1 MRFFALLTVISVSL
15 LGQDSLVQEGGFWVH
30 TMSGLPIIPPHSR
43 LTINVRGDVIIKGT
57 DNPASFRL
65 VQRVRARSEAEAQ
78 RMFSGV
84 TIGTGTAGGLTI
96 FGVGPSASPY
106 VSNRLELNLP
116 RQLTTVTVETQGT
129 VDASDM
135 EGAVDISTIAGAIH
149 VDRVRGAVVTRTG
162 GGDIRIGKIGST
174 LRCVTGAGSIFIDS
188 AGGEASCETAGGE
201 IEVKEAG
208 GKLTLSTEGGNISV
222 DRAIGSVDA
231 HSGEG
236 MIEVLQAGGVVTAG
250 TRGGSI
256 QIGSA
261 RGVRAESAAGQVH
274 VKGSSGPIRVSAA
287 AGSIL
292 AELFSGIP
300 FEDSSLVSGLG
311 DITVLIPSNL
321 ALSVMA
327 TNQSGGR
334 NRGIISDFSEV
345 RVKDMGFFQAPAL
358 AQGSIHGGGP
368 MLTLNAAGGVIYL
381 RKK

>member
-1 MRFFALLTVISVSL
+1 MKFFVLLALIAGSVAA
-15 LGQDSLVQEGGFWVH
+15 QEGITQESPGVWLSNRSGF
-30 TMSGLPIIPPHSR
+30 PIVPPHGE
-43 LTINVRGDVIIKGT
+43 LTILSRGSVILKGA
-57 DNPASFRL
+57 DKQASFHL
-65 VQRVRARSEAEAQ
+65 TQRVRARTEAEARILFGLISTQ
-78 RMFSGV
+78 AAVGKASFEVATFPNVV
-84 TIGTGTAGGLTI
+84 TQ
-96 FGVGPSASPY
+96 
-106 VSNRLELNLP
+106 LEMSLP
-116 RQLTTVTVETQGT
+116 RTLASVVVETQNGT
-129 VDASDM
+129 VEAYDLDGNLSAST
-135 EGAVDISTIAGAIH
+135 AAGPIR
-149 VDRVRGAVVTRTG
+149 VDRVRGAVWTRTG
-162 GGDIRIGKIGST
+162 GGDIRIGKIGGS
-174 LRCVTGAGSIFIDS
+174 LRCTTGAGSIFIDS
-188 AGGEASCETAGGE
+188 ASGEANCDTAGGE
-201 IEVKEAG
+201 IEVKEAR

-222 DRAIGSVDA
+222 DHAGGSVDA

-274 VKGSSGPIRVSAA
+274 LKGSSGPLRVSAA

-292 AELFSGIP
+292 AELFNGMP
-300 FEDSSLVSGLG
+300 LEDSSLVSGLG

-334 NRGIISDFSEV
+334 NRGIVSDFSEV
-345 RVKDMGFFQAPAL
+345 RVKDVGFFQAPAL

>member
-1 MRFFALLTVISVSL
+1 MKFFVLLALVAVSAAA
-15 LGQDSLVQEGGFWVH
+15 QESITQESPGYWVSNRSGFPVV
-30 TMSGLPIIPPHSR
+30 PPHGR
-43 LTINVRGDVIIKGT
+43 LTIVSRGPVILKGT
-57 DNPASFRL
+57 DKQATFHL
-65 VQRVRARSEAEAQ
+65 TQRVRARSEAEA
-78 RMFSGV
+78 RIF
-84 TIGTGTAGGLTI
+84 
-96 FGVGPSASPY
+96 FGV
-106 VSNRLELNLP
+106 VSNQAIVGNAKFEVATFPNVSTQLEMNVP
-116 RQLTTVTVETQGT
+116 RQLAAVVVETQNGT
-129 VDASDM
+129 VEVYNLDGSLDAST
-135 EGAVDISTIAGAIH
+135 AAGPIH
-149 VDRVRGAVVTRTG
+149 VDGVRCAVVARTG

-174 LRCVTGAGSIFIDS
+174 LRCVTGAGSIFIDNAS
-188 AGGEASCETAGGE
+188 GETSCETAGGE
-201 IEVKEAG
+201 IDVKEAG

-222 DRAIGSVDA
+222 DHAGGSVDA
-231 HSGEG
+231 HSGAG

-274 VKGSSGPIRVSAA
+274 LKGSSGPLRVSAA
-287 AGSIL
+287 AGSIM
-292 AELFSGIP
+292 AELFNGIP

-334 NRGIISDFSEV
+334 NRGIVSDFSEV
-345 RVKDMGFFQAPAL
+345 RVKDVGFFQAPAL

>member
-1 MRFFALLTVISVSL
+1 MKFLGLLALIAVSATAQESVT
-15 LGQDSLVQEGGFWVH
+15 QDSAGYWVGTQSGF
-30 TMSGLPIIPPHSR
+30 PIVPPHGRFIIVSR
-43 LTINVRGDVIIKGT
+43 GPVILKGT
-57 DNPASFRL
+57 DKQATFRL
-65 VQRVRARSEAEAQ
+65 TQRVRARSEAEA
-78 RMFSGV
+78 R
-84 TIGTGTAGGLTI
+84 IL
-96 FGVGPSASPY
+96 FGVMSNYAVVGGAKFEVMAFPN
-106 VSNRLELNLP
+106 VSTQLEMNLP
-116 RQLTTVTVETQGT
+116 RLLTSVVVETQNGT
-129 VDASDM
+129 VDASDLD
-135 EGAVDISTIAGAIH
+135 GAVDVSTIAGAIH
-149 VDRVRGAVVTRTG
+149 VDRVGGAVVTRTG
-162 GGDIRIGKIGST
+162 GGDIRIGKIGGT
-174 LRCVTGAGSIFIDS
+174 LRCMTGAGSIFIES

-201 IEVKEAG
+201 IEVKEAR

-222 DRAIGSVDA
+222 DRAGSSVDA

-274 VKGSSGPIRVSAA
+274 LKGSSGPLRVSAA

-292 AELFSGIP
+292 AELFNGIP

-334 NRGIISDFSEV
+334 NRGIVSDFSEV
-345 RVKDMGFFQAPAL
+345 RVKDMDFFHAPAL
-358 AQGSIHGGGP
+358 AQGSIRGGGP
-368 MLTLNAAGGVIYL
+368 MLTLNAAAGVIYL

>member
-1 MRFFALLTVISVSL
+1 MKFFVLVALIAVSAAA
-15 LGQDSLVQEGGFWVH
+15 QNSITQESPGYWVG
-30 TMSGLPIIPPHSR
+30 TQSGVPVVPPHGR
-43 LTINVRGDVIIKGT
+43 LTIVSRGPVILKGT
-57 DNPASFRL
+57 NKQATFRL
-65 VQRVRARSEAEAQ
+65 TQRVRARSEAEA
-78 RMFSGV
+78 RIF
-84 TIGTGTAGGLTI
+84 
-96 FGVGPSASPY
+96 FGV
-106 VSNRLELNLP
+106 VSNQATVGNAKFEVTTFPNVSTQLEMNVP
-116 RQLTTVTVETQGT
+116 RQLASVVVETQNGT
-129 VDASDM
+129 VEVYNLDGSLDASTAA
-135 EGAVDISTIAGAIH
+135 GPIRVDG
-149 VDRVRGAVVTRTG
+149 VGGAVVARTG

-174 LRCVTGAGSIFIDS
+174 LRCVTGAGSIFIENAS
-188 AGGEASCETAGGE
+188 GETSCETAGGE
-201 IEVKEAG
+201 IDVKEAG

-222 DRAIGSVDA
+222 DHAGGSVDA

-274 VKGSSGPIRVSAA
+274 LKGSSGPLRVSAA

-292 AELFSGIP
+292 AELFNGIP

-334 NRGIISDFSEV
+334 NRGIVSDFSEV
-345 RVKDMGFFQAPAL
+345 RLKDVGLFQAPAQ

>member
-1 MRFFALLTVISVSL
+1 MKFLGLLALIAVSVAAQESIT
-15 LGQDSLVQEGGFWVH
+15 QDTAGYWVSNRSGFPVV
-30 TMSGLPIIPPHSR
+30 PPHGQ
-43 LTINVRGDVIIKGT
+43 LTIISRGPVILKGT
-57 DNPASFRL
+57 DKQASFHL
-65 VQRVRARSEAEAQ
+65 TQRVRAHSEAEA
-78 RMFSGV
+78 R
-84 TIGTGTAGGLTI
+84 IL
-96 FGVGPSASPY
+96 FGV
-106 VSNRLELNLP
+106 VSNQAIVGSARFEVTSYPGVSTRLEMSLP
-116 RQLTTVTVETQGT
+116 KQLASVVVETQNGT
-129 VDASDM
+129 VEVDDLDGNLVAST
-135 EGAVDISTIAGAIH
+135 AAGPIH
-149 VDRVRGAVVTRTG
+149 IDRVRGAVETHTG
-162 GGDIRIGKIGST
+162 GGDIRIGKIGGT
-174 LRCVTGAGSIFIDS
+174 LRCTTGAGSIFIDS
-188 AGGEASCETAGGE
+188 AGGETSCETAGGE
-201 IEVKEAG
+201 IEVKEAR

-222 DRAIGSVDA
+222 DRAGASVDA

-274 VKGSSGPIRVSAA
+274 LKGSSGPLRVSAA

-292 AELFSGIP
+292 AELFNGIP

-334 NRGIISDFSEV
+334 NRGIVSDFSEV
-345 RVKDMGFFQAPAL
+345 RVKDVDFFHAPAL

>member
-1 MRFFALLTVISVSL
+1 MKFFVLLALIAVSAAA
-15 LGQDSLVQEGGFWVH
+15 QDSVTQESPGNWVSNRSGF
-30 TMSGLPIIPPHSR
+30 PIVPPHGRFTIVSR
-43 LTINVRGDVIIKGT
+43 GPVVLKGT
-57 DNPASFRL
+57 DKQASFHL
-65 VQRVRARSEAEAQ
+65 TQRVRARSEAEA
-78 RMFSGV
+78 R
-84 TIGTGTAGGLTI
+84 LL
-96 FGVGPSASPY
+96 FGVVNNDYGVGWA
-106 VSNRLELNLP
+106 RLEVMTYPNVSTQLEMNLP
-116 RQLTTVTVETQGT
+116 KELASVTVGTQNGT
-129 VDASDM
+129 VEVYNLDGSLDASTAA
-135 EGAVDISTIAGAIH
+135 GPIRVDG
-149 VDRVRGAVVTRTG
+149 VRGAVVARTG

-174 LRCVTGAGSIFIDS
+174 LRCVTGAGSIFIDNAS
-188 AGGEASCETAGGE
+188 GETSCETAGGE
-201 IEVKEAG
+201 IDVKEAG

-222 DRAIGSVDA
+222 DHAGGSVDA

-274 VKGSSGPIRVSAA
+274 LKGSSGPLRVSAA

-292 AELFSGIP
+292 AELFNGIP

-334 NRGIISDFSEV
+334 NRGIVSDFSEV
-345 RVKDMGFFQAPAL
+345 RLKDVGFFQAPAL